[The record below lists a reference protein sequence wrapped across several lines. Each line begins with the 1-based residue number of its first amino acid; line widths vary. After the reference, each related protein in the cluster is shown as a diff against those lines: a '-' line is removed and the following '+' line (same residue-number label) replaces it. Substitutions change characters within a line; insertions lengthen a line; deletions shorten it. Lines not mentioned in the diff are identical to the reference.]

1 MPLYNPPSI
10 PGLAVDSGNV
20 VINEN
25 SADQDFRIESDDNTH
40 MLFVDAGNNR
50 VGIGTSTPISSVD
63 IEDGLTTVG
72 AVLTLSTKETTVVD
86 ADVIGRINFRA
97 PLETGADAL
106 LLLASIHA
114 EADEAFDADQNNT
127 ELVFSTASGAA
138 AAERMRLTH
147 DGLLGIGTATPDAPL
162 HISDAT
168 TGDLVI
174 FESTAES
181 SSTADDAP
189 QLVLRSGSSTDGDY
203 IGSIAMS
210 GKTDSGAYANYAKI
224 FGRIDDNANA
234 AKSGGLFAQVMH
246 HNALKT
252 MLWIEGH
259 PSGTGNM
266 TFNYNDQAF
275 DLNFFVKDQQMQV
288 FQTST
293 IKTMGSTLRL
303 YQKSGAGATDN
314 DGSGAALDYYLRHS
328 GGSDVHAGRIGV
340 AWEGDTTGTASTQ
353 DAFMAFSTAL
363 NGTDAERMRITSAG
377 NVGIGTAVPDTELHI
392 SSASNPTI
400 TIQQTSE
407 TGTLKLKGLQD
418 SQSQIIAENES
429 ASEGCLFDFDS
440 KAVNGQSQE
449 IRLFRNSNAASD
461 GYFSIK
467 QPGVNTN
474 VLLVYSDKDGTAHE
488 MQFATGK
495 VSIGHSSPVA
505 TLDVQGSTR
514 FRASVEVCTSDP
526 APASI
531 ETGTV
536 YQFTKGSAGTFTLP
550 ANPPVGTQ
558 FVLVNGDGQDIVITR
573 PASGVKINGATANKT
588 NTTAYAA
595 TSIVAVVTGTNA
607 EWLAFGGI

>member
-1 MPLYNPPSI
+1 
-10 PGLAVDSGNV
+10 
-20 VINEN
+20 
-25 SADQDFRIESDDNTH
+25 
-40 MLFVDAGNNR
+40 
-50 VGIGTSTPISSVD
+50 
-63 IEDGLTTVG
+63 
-72 AVLTLSTKETTVVD
+72 
-86 ADVIGRINFRA
+86 
-97 PLETGADAL
+97 
-106 LLLASIHA
+106 
-114 EADEAFDADQNNT
+114 
-127 ELVFSTASGAA
+127 
-138 AAERMRLTH
+138 
-147 DGLLGIGTATPDAPL
+147 
-162 HISDAT
+162 
-168 TGDLVI
+168 
-174 FESTAES
+174 
-181 SSTADDAP
+181 
-189 QLVLRSGSSTDGDY
+189 
-203 IGSIAMS
+203 
-210 GKTDSGAYANYAKI
+210 
-224 FGRIDDNANA
+224 
-234 AKSGGLFAQVMH
+234 
-246 HNALKT
+246 

-266 TFNYNDQAF
+266 TFNYNDEAF

-429 ASEGCLFDFDS
+429 ASEGCLFDLDS